1 MATLRNIRR
10 RISSVRSTQQIT
22 KAMKMVA
29 AAKLRKAQN
38 RLLSARP
45 YAHQLSEII
54 GHVAAR
60 SKRKLHP
67 LLEVRAVKKIAY
79 VLVTADRGLCG
90 SFNSNLIRRMIT
102 ELEAAKARKVQL
114 ITVGRKG
121 FDFFHRRE
129 MPILATFK
137 DFFNEL
143 DFTHAQLIAEELS
156 KLYTSKKAD
165 MIVVIY
171 NEFKSAVQQEI
182 VVEQLLPI
190 QPVLTDNKR
199 YPVGF
204 IFEPNAEA
212 IMKQLCPMHL
222 NVQMWR
228 ILLESSASEFGARMT
243 SMETASENAEEMI
256 KELVLY
262 YNKARQAS
270 ITKELTE
277 IVGGADALKG

>member
-1 MATLRNIRR
+1 MATLRNIKR
-10 RISSVRSTQQIT
+10 RIASVRSTQQIT

-45 YAHQLSEII
+45 YARHLAEVI

-60 SKRKLHP
+60 SKRKRHP
-67 LLEVRAVKKIAY
+67 LLEARRVKRVAY

-90 SFNSNLIRRMIT
+90 SFNSNLIRRATM
-102 ELEAAKARKVQL
+102 ELTAAKAKHVAL
-114 ITVGRKG
+114 VTVGRKG
-121 FDFFHRRE
+121 SDFFRRRE
-129 MPILATFK
+129 EKVLATYK

-143 DFTHAQLIAEELS
+143 NFSHAELIAAELIQ
-156 KLYTSKKAD
+156 LYTSKKVD
-165 MIVVIY
+165 KIFVIY

-182 VVEQLLPI
+182 VVEQFLPI
-190 QPVLTDNKR
+190 EPVRAEENR
-199 YPVGF
+199 YPFGF
-204 IFEPNAEA
+204 IFEPNAEV
-212 IMKQLCPMHL
+212 ILQQLCPMNL
-222 NVQMWR
+222 NIQMWR

-243 SMETASENAEEMI
+243 AMETASENAEDMI

-262 YNKARQAS
+262 YNKARQAA

-277 IVGGADALKG
+277 IVGGADALRG